1 MRLIDAR
8 KFVNGERDIFRD
20 RNDSDYFSYAILSHR
35 WEDEEVSFQDVRQL
49 HASPFLKERKGYR
62 KVLSACLRALADCF
76 LYIWIDTCKCCI
88 QCVGSVVR
96 RLPHMPPSVAYEAP
110 NWRLLLPSSSR
121 GYIGPVGTANRKVS
135 LWCPTKSSRAL
146 RFTTLVIR

>member
-88 QCVGSVVR
+88 QCVGSTANDLLEGCIDRTSSAELQEAINSMLHWYEESTVCYVYGLPKR
-96 RLPHMPPSVAYEAP
+96 LAWRLP
-110 NWRLLLPSSSR
+110 
-121 GYIGPVGTANRKVS
+121 
-135 LWCPTKSSRAL
+135 AL
-146 RFTTLVIR
+146 D